1 MTNWTTW
8 WSRVQRG
15 LGLINQKC
23 PKHHCIVMD
32 EIPQSKSMRLKFAA
46 YYDSQAIKIENVYCY
61 DGAIKKQ
68 VTFKNQN
75 EYHLDGG
82 CDVYSDEIEIKSQ
95 VIKIEYDLL
104 SFDDYHCVS
113 GFEHMDYDGFI
124 EAPQQIYG
132 LTSIDLKSDELNG
145 CICVFGDSIVE
156 QGNYTRIIQSD
167 LKETGYSLINLGLSG
182 NRLLKKIEYV
192 DLSATDNQEVLEAT
206 NKYKRIYRDIDINK
220 QCFGISGVD
229 RYSREVLSCQNI
241 KAIIIAIGV
250 NDIYQ
255 PGTFCSHISEL
266 PTLKQMQDAYLLL
279 EKQTK
284 QIPIISLQLT
294 SFMGNPHATSKKEQ
308 LRLDINKWLNEYFE
322 RNVGFDCLLIDQNN
336 QLKPGTFQD
345 DCLHPNSEG
354 GKIMAKEIKKCLN
367 TLF

>member
-8 WSRVQRG
+8 WSRAQRG
-15 LGLINQKC
+15 LGFIPQKC
-23 PKHHCIVMD
+23 PKHHRIVMD
-32 EIPQSKSMRLKFAA
+32 KIPKSKSMRLKFAA
-46 YYDSQAIKIENVYCY
+46 YYDSQAIKIKNAYCY
-61 DGAIKKQ
+61 DGTIKKQ

-75 EYHLDGG
+75 EYLLDSGS
-82 CDVYSDEIEIKSQ
+82 DVYSDEIEINSQ
-95 VIKIEYDLL
+95 AIRIEYDLI
-104 SFDDYHCVS
+104 SASNYYCVS

-124 EAPQQIYG
+124 EAPQQVYG
-132 LTSIDLKSDELNG
+132 LVRIDLKSDELNG

-156 QGNYTRIIQSD
+156 QGNYTRIIQKD
-167 LKETGYSLINLGLSG
+167 LKEIGYSLINLGLSG

-192 DLSATDNQEVLEAT
+192 DFSATDNQEVLEAT
-206 NKYKRIYRDIDINK
+206 NKYNQIYQDIAINK

-229 RYSREVLSCQNI
+229 RYLREVLSCQNI
-241 KAIIIAIGV
+241 KAVIIAIGV

-266 PTLKQMQDAYLLL
+266 PTLKQLQDGYLFL
-279 EKQTK
+279 EKQTR

-294 SFMGNPHATSKKEQ
+294 SFVGNPHATSKKEQ
-308 LRLDINKWLNEYFE
+308 LRLEINKWLNEYFE
-322 RNVGFDCLLIDQNN
+322 RSVGFDYLLINN